1 MNEIKMIPILIIFFL
16 AFFSVAVVI
25 YILSGRNYRKK
36 NRETEMLYGGKI
48 EGMVLRKMTGTP
60 VEGIEIL
67 LGELTVKNGVH
78 KFLKEKEIKAVTDKN
93 GKYRFYGLEVKGYW
107 VYVEAEGK
115 KIVRMVKL
123 SEEKPEEDGVLIT
136 L

>member
-1 MNEIKMIPILIIFFL
+1 MIAFIIIFFL
-16 AFFSVAVVI
+16 AFLAVATAI
-25 YILSGRNYRKK
+25 YIIAGKNLKNA
-36 NRETEMLYGGKI
+36 NRETEMMYGGKI
-48 EGMVLRKMTGTP
+48 EGMILRKGTGRP
-60 VEGIEIL
+60 VEGVDVL

-78 KFLKEKEIKAVTDKN
+78 KFLREKEIKAISDKN
-93 GKYRFYGLEVKGYW
+93 GKYKFYGLEVKGYW

-123 SEEKPEEDGVLIT
+123 TEEKPEEDGVLIT